1 MTINILSNNQVN
13 ISLNIVIAAVIV
25 VFISVV
31 LAIKNY
37 IFV

>member
-13 ISLNIVIAAVIV
+13 ISFNIVIAAVIV

>member
-1 MTINILSNNQVN
+1 MTINILSNNQIN
-13 ISLNIVIAAVIV
+13 ISFNIVIAAVIV